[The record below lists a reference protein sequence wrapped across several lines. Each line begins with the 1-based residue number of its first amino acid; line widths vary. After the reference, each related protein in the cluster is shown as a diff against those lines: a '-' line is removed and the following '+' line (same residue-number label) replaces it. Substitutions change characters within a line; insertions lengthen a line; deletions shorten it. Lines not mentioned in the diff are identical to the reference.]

1 MRRIDMKNR
10 TKSVVHGIL
19 LIALAASLILWKL
32 NIFNLPAAFA
42 EISVF
47 GIVIAV
53 IMVVA
58 IIQNIIDLSW
68 GGIFVPLAILA
79 IIFEKP
85 LGIEAITPWI
95 VLIAAILLT
104 IAFEMIFP
112 KNKFHRHLHGHHI
125 NRHMNYDDKF
135 SETSNEDENGYVM
148 HSMKFGSCTKY
159 VRSQNL
165 TKADLSSQ
173 FGEMDVF
180 FDQAQVPSG
189 NVEINVSVQFG
200 EMDLYIPKTWKVVNK
215 TSVMLGDCDDA
226 CSQGYEITED
236 QVVCTI
242 QGSVSFGE
250 LQLKRI

>member
-1 MRRIDMKNR
+1 MKNR
-10 TKSVVHGIL
+10 TKSVVYGIL

-32 NIFNLPAAFA
+32 NIFNLPASFA

-47 GIVIAV
+47 GIVVAV

-112 KNKFHRHLHGHHI
+112 KNKFHRHLNGHHF

-173 FGEMDVF
+173 F
-180 FDQAQVPSG
+180 
-189 NVEINVSVQFG
+189 
-200 EMDLYIPKTWKVVNK
+200 K